1 MLPRGFFLRS
11 TTAPRRYILIPPSV
25 SFPKSLFSFLPI
37 EDPNPLP
44 RFLITIA
51 GRTMSMLDAFFSNKG
66 FKAAKCKTLLK
77 LTIPRIKLLRNRREI
92 QIRQMRR
99 DIAKLLENG
108 QEATAR
114 IRVEHIIREENM
126 MAAQE
131 VLELFCELIA
141 VRLPI
146 IEAQRECP
154 LDLKEAISTVCF
166 AAPRCA
172 DLPELLQAQMLFAS
186 KYGKD
191 FVTAAT
197 ELMPDCGV
205 NRQIVELL
213 SVRAP
218 SVDKKLKLLK
228 EIAEEHELV
237 WDPAGSE
244 AELSKPHE
252 DLLNGPA
259 QFVSESKLPPPDEKH
274 DEALSSNSVGATYE
288 QPDTDSS
295 ADELDFPEVPKVVLR
310 PNAAPAASAPDMTL
324 PTEPTLHTES
334 MDRDM
339 SSDSLLH
346 GSHSK
351 HELIFEELP
360 KESKNQFLDYSEDA
374 SQEKQFLPFITPP
387 QTSYASAPARQYS
400 SPPSTSNPKNMSDID
415 LHDILVSAQAA
426 ADSAER
432 AAAAARSAATIA
444 QAKIK
449 ELAKVNSD
457 KSLDLESDNPFNT
470 ELHDQSAALGNL
482 NLDHQRS
489 SLDLNGAV
497 FDSPRDHRDSPGP
510 QLQRITSIDED
521 PYFSYPNLFGNH
533 SSSHGSPSAQFVS
546 DSSRSPH

>member
-310 PNAAPAASAPDMTL
+310 PNAAPAASAPDMT
-324 PTEPTLHTES
+324 
-334 MDRDM
+334 
-339 SSDSLLH
+339 